1 MGRKVAGFAFLLLSM
16 CLVKGTVSSA
26 ATQVAAGSC
35 GENAT
40 WTLDNENVLTI
51 RGTGRI
57 SDRSWEQS
65 HQWKQIKEYPSPYDY
80 NYDIEEDDP
89 HFVTVVIE
97 KGIIEIGVQGFSSPY
112 IKKAPYRMV

>member
-1 MGRKVAGFAFLLLSM
+1 MFGTNKRWFEVPIIHYVGPSVKQVCSEMGRKVAGFAFLLLSM

-65 HQWKQIKEYPSPYDY
+65 Q
-80 NYDIEEDDP
+80 
-89 HFVTVVIE
+89 
-97 KGIIEIGVQGFSSPY
+97 
-112 IKKAPYRMV
+112 